1 MTSTLPTSNFRHLSV
16 AEAREERDRLIEC
29 AKMTREELD
38 DRASRWELDAD
49 ERGLLSDIRSLE
61 FLIERAVSGA

>member
-16 AEAREERDRLIEC
+16 DEARDECASLIER
-29 AKMTREELD
+29 AGMTREELD